1 MNTNTLWRCNNH
13 FSGEHDVFISYRV
26 SSEAQVAKWLASLIE
41 RVGRRRCNK
50 DIRVFLDSNCLNKGE
65 DWEQGFLNGLRNS
78 KLIIYLISAASLETL
93 IEKTNANKVD
103 NVLLEIETGLKM
115 KAADQARL
123 LPIFVGS
130 IMADGSYS
138 PFDTSYFSGSK
149 YPDTIHAGSKNNVR
163 DSMAHLFKIQ
173 GDFIKHPPSNK
184 NALYLA
190 ADSILKLVAPHQI
203 TQANDQQLPPI
214 AKSFM
219 SHKTE
224 IESIYQSLFI
234 DGVSLVTGF
243 PGMGK
248 SSVAAKVAHDSLKL
262 YQHVFWIS
270 LESIPTAYVGFER
283 IAKSLNLSVS
293 EPTSAAYRKVV
304 SYWLECNHGYLLV
317 IDNADSPKNVE
328 ECFQEVSKFLGD
340 VLITSRHNNILQF
353 FQHLNCHQIIQLES
367 WSDVI
372 ACQYLEERTGIP
384 TNISD
389 SNVKSILHMLNG
401 HALSVAQAGSFIKNK
416 RLSYANFL
424 KKMHN
429 LVLDTSSFPEIGK
442 RGSIAKIYQ
451 LFKDDIELS
460 GITDPLR
467 LLEAVSY
474 LSPVSIPIELLEA
487 FQEKLHLTTDAVEN
501 INILVDNGWLSTNAD
516 FTIFSTHSIIQE
528 LSRPQEQ
535 SASSVH
541 CYITAFISLYLG
553 NYTQMDSR
561 GGEFYIELSKQ
572 TQSILTF
579 MLQLNDHHQENW
591 SLIKSLVNGW
601 FAYLQHFGQQINSI
615 EILYKCIQIEYQ
627 LYPHSNVL
635 ASSNFKLG
643 EIKFEQGDYVEA
655 KKLYEECLQIEE
667 KVYGTRQHPSV
678 ASTIYALGQIAANQG
693 DYAETKKLYEE
704 CLQIQVKVYGTRQH
718 PSVASAIYALGQIAS
733 NQGDYAEA
741 KKLYEECLQ
750 IHVKVYGTRQHLSV
764 ASTIHEIGIAL
775 SLQGHYA
782 EAKKLYEECLQIQVK
797 VYGTRQHPSVAS
809 AIYALGQIAA
819 NQGDYA
825 EAKKLYE
832 ECLQIHVK
840 VYGTRQHP
848 SVSSTIRALGQIAAN
863 QGDYAEAK
871 KLYEECLQIEEKVYG
886 TRQHPSVAS
895 TIHEIGMALSLQ
907 GNYEEAKKLY
917 EECLQIRVKVCGTRQ
932 HPSVSSTIRALGLM
946 ASKQGDYAEAKKLY
960 EECLQ
965 IEEKVYGTRQHPS
978 VAATIYALGKTASDK
993 GDYAEAKKLYK
1004 ECLKIQ
1010 VNVYGTRQH
1019 PSVAS
1024 AIYAL
1029 GQIAAN
1035 QGDYAEAK
1043 KLYAECLQIRVK
1055 VYGTRQHPTVAST
1068 IYAYDALNI
1077 EIKQN
1082 FFNGK
1087 ASTKETKSCN
1097 IM

>member
-1 MNTNTLWRCNNH
+1 MNTNALWRCNNH
-13 FSGEHDVFISYRV
+13 LSGEHDVFISYRV

-78 KLIIYLISAASLETL
+78 KLIVYLISAASLETL

-130 IMADGSYS
+130 INADGSYS

-149 YPDTIHAGSKNNVR
+149 YPDTIHAGSKDNVR
-163 DSMAHLFKIQ
+163 DSMALLFKIQ
-173 GDFIKHPPSNK
+173 GDFIKHPPSNE

-203 TQANDQQLPPI
+203 TQATDQQLPPI

-219 SHKTE
+219 SHNTE

-270 LESIPTAYVGFER
+270 LESTPTAYVGFER

-304 SYWLECNHGYLLV
+304 SSWLECNHGYLLV
-317 IDNADSPKNVE
+317 IDNADNPKIVE
-328 ECFQEVSKFLGD
+328 DCFQEVSKFLGD

-372 ACQYLEERTGIP
+372 ACQYLEERTGIQ

-451 LFKDDIELS
+451 LFKDDLELS
-460 GITDPLR
+460 GIADPLR

-487 FQEKLHLTTDAVEN
+487 FQEKLHLTTDTAEN

-528 LSRPQEQ
+528 LSRPPEQ
-535 SASSVH
+535 SSSSVH
-541 CYITAFISLYLG
+541 CYITAFISLYSG
-553 NYTQMDSR
+553 NYTQMDNR
-561 GGEFYIELSKQ
+561 GREFYIELSKQ
-572 TQSILTF
+572 TQSILTL
-579 MLQLNDHHQENW
+579 MLQLNNHHQEDW
-591 SLIKSLVNGW
+591 SLIKSLVDKW
-601 FAYLQHFGQQINSI
+601 FVYLQHSRQQIHSI
-615 EILYKCIQIEYQ
+615 EILSKCIQIEYQ
-627 LYPHSNVL
+627 WYSNSNAL

-643 EIKFEQGDYVEA
+643 QIKFEQADYTEA
-655 KKLYEECLQIEE
+655 KKLYQECLQIQV
-667 KVYGTRQHPSV
+667 KVYETRQHPSV
-678 ASTIYALGQIAANQG
+678 ASTIY
-693 DYAETKKLYEE
+693 
-704 CLQIQVKVYGTRQH
+704 
-718 PSVASAIYALGQIAS
+718 SLGQIAS
-733 NQGDYAEA
+733 KQGDYAEA

-750 IHVKVYGTRQHLSV
+750 IQAKVYGTRHHPSA
-764 ASTIHEIGIAL
+764 ASTIYSLGQIA
-775 SLQGHYA
+775 SKQGDYA

-809 AIYALGQIAA
+809 SIFALGQIAS
-819 NQGDYA
+819 NQGEYI

-832 ECLQIHVK
+832 ECLQIQVK

-848 SVSSTIRALGQIAAN
+848 SVAITLRELGTTEYLASN
-863 QGDYAEAK
+863 YAIGKTLLEES
-871 KLYEECLQIEEKVYG
+871 LYTLRMVYASG
-886 TRQHPSVAS
+886 KHPSIAKNLRELGICLYYLGS
-895 TIHEIGMALSLQ
+895 LTLSKEVLQ
-907 GNYEEAKKLY
+907 EA
-917 EECLQIRVKVCGTRQ
+917 V
-932 HPSVSSTIRALGLM
+932 GLM
-946 ASKQGDYAEAKKLY
+946 LQVHRKQEHIDIAM
-960 EECLQ
+960 
-965 IEEKVYGTRQHPS
+965 TFH
-978 VAATIYALGKTASDK
+978 ALGKTDSKLGNLGEAQQHFSRSIMIMNSIF
-993 GDYAEAKKLYK
+993 GDLQHPKKLII
-1004 ECLKIQ
+1004 E
-1010 VNVYGTRQH
+1010 ND
-1019 PSVAS
+1019 
-1024 AIYAL
+1024 
-1029 GQIAAN
+1029 N
-1035 QGDYAEAK
+1035 N
-1043 KLYAECLQIRVK
+1043 
-1055 VYGTRQHPTVAST
+1055 
-1068 IYAYDALNI
+1068 ALNV
-1077 EIKQN
+1077 EIKQS
-1082 FFNGK
+1082 FMNGK
-1087 ASTKETKSCN
+1087 SSTTETKLCN